1 MKKALRAGTFVLA
14 ILGFV
19 AFFSVHLETQWHL
32 RKPGSMPEQMMPS
45 KVYRVGLTPSPWLT
59 YKIDELLPD
68 GSTYSGL
75 DLYSSS
81 WSWLVMAAAMASVW
95 AHHKLAPVGA
105 APTERSSA

>member
-59 YKIDELLPD
+59 YKIDELQPA
-68 GSTYSGL
+68 GRTYSGL
-75 DLYSSS
+75 DLYASS
-81 WSWLVMAAAMASVW
+81 WSWLVLAAAIASVW
-95 AHHKLAPVGA
+95 AYLKLSPVAA
-105 APTERSSA
+105 APTDRPSA